1 MKINLKN
8 TLIFMLAVITSIMF
22 ITDWVIAVA
31 FNGTFTV
38 YGIVVNLIEAT
49 IAVTCFDYIE
59 ACLEN
64 KNIK

>member
-31 FNGTFTV
+31 FNGSFTV

-59 ACLEN
+59 DNLQS

>member
-31 FNGTFTV
+31 FSGTFTV
-38 YGIVVNLIEAT
+38 YGIVVNLIEAA

-59 ACLEN
+59 AYLES

>member
-38 YGIVVNLIEAT
+38 YGIVVNLIEAA
-49 IAVTCFDYIE
+49 IAVTCFDYID
-59 ACLEN
+59 AYLKS

>member
-22 ITDWVIAVA
+22 ITDWIIAVA

-59 ACLEN
+59 AYLEN

>member
-22 ITDWVIAVA
+22 ITDWIIAVA

-38 YGIVVNLIEAT
+38 CGIVANLIEAT
-49 IAVTCFDYIE
+49 IAVTCFDYID
-59 ACLEN
+59 AYLKS

>member
-8 TLIFMLAVITSIMF
+8 TLIFMLGLIAFIMF
-22 ITDWVIAVA
+22 VTDWIIAIA
-31 FNGTFTV
+31 FSGTFTV

-49 IAVTCFDYIE
+49 IAVTCFDYIDDY
-59 ACLEN
+59 LKS

>member
-22 ITDWVIAVA
+22 ITDWVIAAA

-59 ACLEN
+59 AYLEN

>member
-8 TLIFMLAVITSIMF
+8 TLIFLLGVITTIMF
-22 ITDWVIAVA
+22 VTDWVIAVA

-59 ACLEN
+59 AYLEN